1 MAKKLSADRTLFA
14 VTIGLVFFGLV
25 MLYSASAVVADAAHR
40 SSYFFLIK
48 QSLWAA
54 VGLLVMSIL
63 MRVDYRRL
71 QRPVLVYGFLFLN
84 VALLI
89 AVLFS
94 PPLKNAHRWLRL
106 GLLSFQP
113 SEMAKL
119 SLVLA
124 VAYFLDQKRERIN
137 DFFATL
143 FLPLAVTVF
152 LAFLVLIEPDFGT
165 AACFLF
171 VGFCL
176 FFVAGAPFRYMVG
189 IAAAAAPLL
198 YLLIVRVDYRRD
210 RLLTFLDPFEDP
222 LGRGFQIIQSLIAVG
237 TGGILGA
244 GFMRSRQKM
253 FYLPEPHT
261 DFIFSVIGEEL
272 GLLGALALLGAF
284 VVILWRGVVIARRA
298 PDFFGSLLASG
309 LTALIVGQAL
319 INLSVSLGLVPTTGI
334 TLPFISAGGSSM
346 VTSLAAIG
354 VMLGISQHAR

>member
-1 MAKKLSADRTLFA
+1 MAKKLVVDRTLFV
-14 VTIGLVFFGLV
+14 VTIGLLSFGLV

-48 QSLWAA
+48 QLIWAV
-54 VGLLVMSIL
+54 VGLAVMAVL

-71 QRPVLVYGFLFLN
+71 RQPVLVYGFLFLS
-84 VALLI
+84 VAFLI

-94 PPLKNAHRWLRL
+94 PPLKNAHRWLRF

-119 SLVLA
+119 SLVLTL
-124 VAYFLDQKRERIN
+124 AYLLDQKRQRID
-137 DFFATL
+137 DFFSGL
-143 FLPLAVTVF
+143 FLPLLVTGF

-165 AACFLF
+165 AACLVF

-176 FFVAGAPFRYMVG
+176 FFVAGAPFRYLVG
-189 IAAAAAPLL
+189 IGAAAAPLI

-210 RLLTFLDPFEDP
+210 RFLTFLDPFEDP

-237 TGGILGA
+237 TGGVLGA
-244 GFMRSRQKM
+244 GFMRSRQKL

-261 DFIFSVIGEEL
+261 DFIYSVIGEEL
-272 GLLGALALLGAF
+272 GLLGAVAVLAAF
-284 VVILWRGVVIARRA
+284 VVLLWRGVVIARRA
-298 PDFFGSLLASG
+298 PDLFGTLLASG

-319 INLSVSLGLVPTTGI
+319 INMGVSLGVLPTTGI
-334 TLPFISAGGSSM
+334 PLPFISAGGTSL
-346 VTSLAAIG
+346 VTSLAAVG
-354 VMLGISQHAR
+354 LLLGISQHAR

>member
-1 MAKKLSADRTLFA
+1 MAKKLSADGILFA

-48 QSLWAA
+48 QASWAA
-54 VGLLVMSIL
+54 IGLLAMSIL

-71 QRPVLVYGFLFLN
+71 QRPVLIYGLLFLSM
-84 VALLI
+84 ALLI

-137 DFFATL
+137 DFFAGL

-152 LAFLVLIEPDFGT
+152 LSFLVLIEPDFGT
-165 AACFLF
+165 AACILF
-171 VGFCL
+171 VGFCM
-176 FFVAGAPFRYMVG
+176 FFVAGAPFRYLVG
-189 IAAAAAPLL
+189 LATAAAPLL

-237 TGGILGA
+237 TGGILGV

-334 TLPFISAGGSSM
+334 PLPFISAGGSSL

-354 VMLGISQHAR
+354 LMLGVSQHAR

>member
-137 DFFATL
+137 DFFASL

-189 IAAAAAPLL
+189 IATAAAPLL

-261 DFIFSVIGEEL
+261 DFIFSVIGEEF

>member
-1 MAKKLSADRTLFA
+1 MAKKRSADGTLFA

-40 SSYFFLIK
+40 SSYFFLNK

-54 VGLLVMSIL
+54 IGLLVMSVL

-71 QRPVLVYGFLFLN
+71 QRPVLVYGFLFLSI
-84 VALLI
+84 ALLI

-137 DFFATL
+137 DFFASL

-189 IAAAAAPLL
+189 IATAAAPLL

>member
-137 DFFATL
+137 DFFASL

-189 IAAAAAPLL
+189 IATAAAPLL

>member
-1 MAKKLSADRTLFA
+1 MAKKLSADGVLFA
-14 VTIGLVFFGLV
+14 VTMGLLFFGLV

-48 QSLWAA
+48 QVLWAA
-54 VGLLVMSIL
+54 IGLLVMFVL
-63 MRVDYRRL
+63 MKLDYRRL
-71 QRPVLVYGFLFLN
+71 RRPVLVYGFLFLS
-84 VALLI
+84 VAFLI

-94 PPLKNAHRWLRL
+94 PPLKNAHRWIRL

-113 SEMAKL
+113 SEVAKL
-119 SLVLA
+119 SLILA
-124 VAYFLDQKRERIN
+124 VAYLLDQKRERID
-137 DFFATL
+137 DFFAGL
-143 FLPLAVTVF
+143 FLPLVVTVS

-165 AACFLF
+165 AGCLLF

-176 FFVAGAPFRYMVG
+176 FFVAGSPFRYLVSL
-189 IAAAAAPLL
+189 ATAAAPVL
-198 YLLIVRVDYRRD
+198 YFLIIRVDYRRD

-237 TGGILGA
+237 TGGIVGV

-272 GLLGALALLGAF
+272 GLIGAIALLGAF
-284 VVILWRGVVIARRA
+284 VVVLWRGVVIARRA
-298 PDFFGSLLASG
+298 PDFFGTLLASG

-334 TLPFISAGGSSM
+334 PLPFISAGGSSL
-346 VTSLAAIG
+346 VTSLAAVG
-354 VMLGISQHAR
+354 LLLGISQHAR

>member
-1 MAKKLSADRTLFA
+1 MAKKLSVDGVLFA
-14 VTIGLVFFGLV
+14 VTMGLLFFGLV

-48 QSLWAA
+48 QVLWATI
-54 VGLLVMSIL
+54 GLLVMFVFMKL
-63 MRVDYRRL
+63 DYRRL
-71 QRPVLVYGFLFLN
+71 RRPVLVYGFLFLS
-84 VALLI
+84 VAFLI

-94 PPLKNAHRWLRL
+94 PPLKNAHRWIRL

-113 SEMAKL
+113 SEVAKL

-124 VAYFLDQKRERIN
+124 VAYFLDQKRERID
-137 DFFATL
+137 DFFAGL
-143 FLPLAVTVF
+143 FLPLVVTVS

-165 AACFLF
+165 AACLLF

-176 FFVAGAPFRYMVG
+176 FFVAGSPFRYLMG
-189 IAAAAAPLL
+189 LAAAAAPLM
-198 YLLIVRVDYRRD
+198 YFLIIRVDYRRD
-210 RLLTFLDPFEDP
+210 RLLTFIDPFEDP

-237 TGGILGA
+237 TGGIMGV

-272 GLLGALALLGAF
+272 GLIGAIALLGAF
-284 VVILWRGVVIARRA
+284 VVVLWRGVVIARRA
-298 PDFFGSLLASG
+298 PDFFGTLLASG

-319 INLSVSLGLVPTTGI
+319 MNLSVSLGLLPTTGI
-334 TLPFISAGGSSM
+334 PLPFISAGGSSL
-346 VTSLAAIG
+346 VTSLAAVG
-354 VMLGISQHAR
+354 LLLGISQHAR

>member
-1 MAKKLSADRTLFA
+1 MAKKLVVDRTLFV
-14 VTIGLVFFGLV
+14 VTIGLLSFGLV

-48 QSLWAA
+48 QLIWAA
-54 VGLLVMSIL
+54 VGLAVMAVL

-71 QRPVLVYGFLFLN
+71 RQPVLVYGFLLLS
-84 VALLI
+84 VAFLI

-94 PPLKNAHRWLRL
+94 PPLKNAHRWLRF

-119 SLVLA
+119 SLVLTL
-124 VAYFLDQKRERIN
+124 AYLLDQKRQRID
-137 DFFATL
+137 DFFSGL
-143 FLPLAVTVF
+143 FLPLLVTGF

-165 AACFLF
+165 AACLVF

-176 FFVAGAPFRYMVG
+176 FFVAGAPFRYLVG
-189 IAAAAAPLL
+189 IGAAAAPLI

-210 RLLTFLDPFEDP
+210 RFLTFLDPFEDP

-237 TGGILGA
+237 TGGVLGA
-244 GFMRSRQKM
+244 GFMRSRQKL

-261 DFIFSVIGEEL
+261 DFIYSVIGEEL
-272 GLLGALALLGAF
+272 GLLGALAVLAAF
-284 VVILWRGVVIARRA
+284 VVLLWRGVVIARRA
-298 PDFFGSLLASG
+298 PDLFGTLLASG

-319 INLSVSLGLVPTTGI
+319 INMGVSLGVLPTTGI
-334 TLPFISAGGSSM
+334 PLPFISAGGTSL
-346 VTSLAAIG
+346 VTSLAAVG
-354 VMLGISQHAR
+354 LLLGISQHAR

>member
-1 MAKKLSADRTLFA
+1 MAKKLVVDRTLFV
-14 VTIGLVFFGLV
+14 VTIGLLSFGLV

-48 QSLWAA
+48 QLIWAA
-54 VGLLVMSIL
+54 VGLAVMAVL

-71 QRPVLVYGFLFLN
+71 RQPVLVYGFLFLS
-84 VALLI
+84 VAFLI

-94 PPLKNAHRWLRL
+94 PPLKNAHRWLRF

-119 SLVLA
+119 SLVLTL
-124 VAYFLDQKRERIN
+124 AYLLDQKRQRID
-137 DFFATL
+137 DFFSGL
-143 FLPLAVTVF
+143 FLPLLVTGF

-165 AACFLF
+165 AACLVF

-176 FFVAGAPFRYMVG
+176 FFVAGAPFRYLVG
-189 IAAAAAPLL
+189 IGAAAAPLI

-210 RLLTFLDPFEDP
+210 RFLTFLDPFEDP

-237 TGGILGA
+237 TGGVLGA
-244 GFMRSRQKM
+244 GFMRSRQKL

-261 DFIFSVIGEEL
+261 DFIYSVIGEEL
-272 GLLGALALLGAF
+272 GLLGAVAVLAAF
-284 VVILWRGVVIARRA
+284 VVLLWRGVVIARRA
-298 PDFFGSLLASG
+298 PDLFGTLLASG

-319 INLSVSLGLVPTTGI
+319 INMGVSLGVLPTTGI
-334 TLPFISAGGSSM
+334 PLPFISAGGTSL
-346 VTSLAAIG
+346 VTSLAAVG
-354 VMLGISQHAR
+354 LLLGISQHAR

>member
-1 MAKKLSADRTLFA
+1 MAKKLSVDRTLFA

-54 VGLLVMSIL
+54 IGLLVMSVV
-63 MRVDYRRL
+63 MRIDYRRL
-71 QRPVLVYGFLFLN
+71 RQPVLVYGFLLLS
-84 VALLI
+84 VVLLI

-94 PPLKNAHRWLRL
+94 PPLKNAHRWLHV

-119 SLVLA
+119 SLILA
-124 VAYFLDQKRERIN
+124 VAYLLEQKRERIE
-137 DFFATL
+137 DFFAGL
-143 FLPLAVTVF
+143 FLPLVVTVF

-165 AACFLF
+165 AACLLF

-176 FFVAGAPFRYMVG
+176 FFVGGAPFRYLVG
-189 IAAAAAPLL
+189 LASASAPLI
-198 YLLIVRVDYRRD
+198 YLLIMRVDYRRD

-237 TGGILGA
+237 TGGIVGA
-244 GFMRSRQKM
+244 GFMRSRQKL

-272 GLLGALALLGAF
+272 GLIGALALLGAF
-284 VVILWRGVVIARRA
+284 MVILWRGVVIARRA
-298 PDFFGSLLASG
+298 PDLFGTFLASG

-319 INLSVSLGLVPTTGI
+319 INMGVSLGLLPTTGI
-334 TLPFISAGGSSM
+334 PLPFISAGGSSL
-346 VTSLAAIG
+346 VTSLAAVGLLLG
-354 VMLGISQHAR
+354 VSQHAR

>member
-1 MAKKLSADRTLFA
+1 MAKKLSVDRTLFA

-25 MLYSASAVVADAAHR
+25 MLYSASAVVADAGHR

-54 VGLLVMSIL
+54 IGLTVMSVL
-63 MRVDYRRL
+63 MRLDYRKLR
-71 QRPVLVYGFLFLN
+71 QPVLVYGFLLLS

-94 PPLKNAHRWLRL
+94 PPLKNAHRWLHF

-119 SLVLA
+119 SLILS
-124 VAYFLDQKRERIN
+124 VAYLLDQKRERID
-137 DFFATL
+137 DFFSSL
-143 FLPLAVTVF
+143 FLPLVVTVF

-165 AACFLF
+165 ASCLLF

-176 FFVAGAPFRYMVG
+176 FFVAGSPFRYLFGLASASV
-189 IAAAAAPLL
+189 PLI

-244 GFMRSRQKM
+244 GFMRSRQKL

-272 GLLGALALLGAF
+272 GLIGALALLGAF
-284 VVILWRGVVIARRA
+284 TVILWRGVVIARRA
-298 PDFFGSLLASG
+298 PDLFGALLASG
-309 LTALIVGQAL
+309 LTALIVGQAF
-319 INLSVSLGLVPTTGI
+319 INMSVSLGLLPTTGI
-334 TLPFISAGGSSM
+334 PLPFISAGGSSL
-346 VTSLAAIG
+346 VTSLAAVGLLLG
-354 VMLGISQHAR
+354 VSQHAR

>member
-1 MAKKLSADRTLFA
+1 MAKKLSVDRTLFA

-48 QSLWAA
+48 QSLWASI
-54 VGLLVMSIL
+54 GFLVMSIL

-71 QRPVLVYGFLFLN
+71 QRPVLVYGFLALN

-119 SLVLA
+119 SLVLS

-137 DFFATL
+137 DFFASL
-143 FLPLAVTVF
+143 FLPLVVTVF

-176 FFVAGAPFRYMVG
+176 FFVAGAPFRYLVG
-189 IAAAAAPLL
+189 LATAAAPLL

-261 DFIFSVIGEEL
+261 DFIYSVIGEEL
-272 GLLGALALLGAF
+272 GLLGALAVLGAF

-334 TLPFISAGGSSM
+334 PLPFISAGGTSM
-346 VTSLAAIG
+346 VASLAGIG
-354 VMLGISQHAR
+354 LILGISQHAR

>member
-54 VGLLVMSIL
+54 VGLLVMAVL
-63 MRVDYRRL
+63 MRLDYRRL
-71 QRPVLVYGFLFLN
+71 RQPVLVYGFLLLS
-84 VALLI
+84 VVLLI

-94 PPLKNAHRWLRL
+94 PPLKNAHRWLRFE
-106 GLLSFQP
+106 LLSFQP

-119 SLVLA
+119 SLILT
-124 VAYFLDQKRERIN
+124 VAYLLDQKRDRID
-137 DFFATL
+137 DFFAGL
-143 FLPLAVTVF
+143 FLPLVVTAF

-165 AACFLF
+165 ASCLVF

-176 FFVAGAPFRYMVG
+176 FFVAGAPFRYLVG
-189 IAAAAAPLL
+189 FVAGAAPLA

-210 RLLTFLDPFEDP
+210 RLMAFIDPFADP

-244 GFMRSRQKM
+244 GFMRSRQKL

-261 DFIFSVIGEEL
+261 DFIYSVIGEEL
-272 GLLGALALLGAF
+272 GLLGTLAVLGAF
-284 VVILWRGVVIARRA
+284 VVLLWRGVVIARRA
-298 PDFFGSLLASG
+298 PDLFGALLASG

-319 INLSVSLGLVPTTGI
+319 INMGVSLGVLPTTGI
-334 TLPFISAGGSSM
+334 PLPFISAGGSSLA
-346 VTSLAAIG
+346 TSLAAVG
-354 VMLGISQHAR
+354 LLLGISQHAR